1 MLALAHLRPLLAA
14 AALVL
19 AAQSAA
25 AGPATVPAARSGA
38 EEILAADGDS
48 DAAAALSGARAD
60 LADAQAYLA
69 ELEAG
74 HFEGIFAVDGET
86 LRCGEPS
93 AQTGC
98 APLTQ
103 TDKAEAIA
111 EAREM
116 VVNATAQLSA
126 AQSAFAAAGGVE
138 AVAIA
143 D

>member
-1 MLALAHLRPLLAA
+1 MFALAALRPLLAA
-14 AALVL
+14 AALALTVGSATAATADL
-19 AAQSAA
+19 APE
-25 AGPATVPAARSGA
+25 GD
-38 EEILAADGDS
+38 ADMAS
-48 DAAAALSGARAD
+48 ALSGARAD
-60 LADAQAYLA
+60 LADARAYLA

>member
-1 MLALAHLRPLLAA
+1 MFALAALRPLFAA
-14 AALVL
+14 AALALTVGSATAATADL
-19 AAQSAA
+19 APE
-25 AGPATVPAARSGA
+25 GD
-38 EEILAADGDS
+38 ADMAS
-48 DAAAALSGARAD
+48 ALSGARAD
-60 LADAQAYLA
+60 LADARAYLA

>member
-1 MLALAHLRPLLAA
+1 MFALAALRTVLAA
-14 AALVL
+14 AALALTVGSAT
-19 AAQSAA
+19 AAKADL
-25 AGPATVPAARSGA
+25 PAP
-38 EEILAADGDS
+38 EADIDTAS
-48 DAAAALSGARAD
+48 VLSGARAD
-60 LADAQAYLA
+60 LADAEAYLA

-93 AQTGC
+93 AQDGC
-98 APLTQ
+98 APLTE

-116 VVNATAQLSA
+116 IANAAAQLNA

-138 AVAIA
+138 ALAIA

>member
-1 MLALAHLRPLLAA
+1 MFALAALRPLFAA
-14 AALVL
+14 AALALTVGSATAATADL
-19 AAQSAA
+19 APE
-25 AGPATVPAARSGA
+25 GD
-38 EEILAADGDS
+38 ADMAS
-48 DAAAALSGARAD
+48 ALSGARAD

>member
-1 MLALAHLRPLLAA
+1 MFALAALRAVLAA
-14 AALVL
+14 AALALTVGSATAATADL
-19 AAQSAA
+19 APEGDADMASAL
-25 AGPATVPAARSGA
+25 G
-38 EEILAADGDS
+38 
-48 DAAAALSGARAD
+48 GARAD

>member
-1 MLALAHLRPLLAA
+1 MFALAALRPLLAA
-14 AALVL
+14 AALALTVGSAT
-19 AAQSAA
+19 AAT
-25 AGPATVPAARSGA
+25 AGPAPEGD
-38 EEILAADGDS
+38 ADMAS
-48 DAAAALSGARAD
+48 ALGGARAD